1 MAAAPAPALAPD
13 AAALQLQVL
22 HPLVLGSECRAYAYM
37 HMHMLEGVGPLGAWI
52 RMWFGYSPQ
61 LVFLLICI
69 RNSWLYRK
77 VLSPDLW
84 FTQNELAI
92 RTFII
97 DIEHVGDRTYHT
109 LMRSIHEYNL
119 QNSPFTCLN
128 AAVTPAGGYHMI
140 LLYKGQKS
148 VRLLFRD
155 SDGYLVAVEDDLGS
169 WYRFKDIPELPFINS
184 AEMKMESGYGDMET
198 SEWFVSKRFKVFMD
212 LEFPSDLWKLVHNWG
227 LVSN

>member
-13 AAALQLQVL
+13 AAALQLQ
-22 HPLVLGSECRAYAYM
+22 
-37 HMHMLEGVGPLGAWI
+37 
-52 RMWFGYSPQ
+52 
-61 LVFLLICI
+61 
-69 RNSWLYRK
+69 

-155 SDGYLVAVEDDLGS
+155 SDGYLVAVEDDL
-169 WYRFKDIPELPFINS
+169 

-198 SEWFVSKRFKVFMD
+198 SEKFVSKRFKVFMD

-227 LVSN
+227 HVSKYIIFCYDNNMLEAPQVDNAEYMSHMRIMSFIEIQGQRTIYTPTDAAGPGGALLLVKAN

>member
-22 HPLVLGSECRAYAYM
+22 HPLVLGSECRAYAYMHM

-169 WYRFKDIPELPFINS
+169 WY
-184 AEMKMESGYGDMET
+184 G
-198 SEWFVSKRFKVFMD
+198 SKIYQSYHSLIQLK
-212 LEFPSDLWKLVHNWG
+212 
-227 LVSN
+227 

>member
-1 MAAAPAPALAPD
+1 MFSWNGSYVFFLP
-13 AAALQLQVL
+13 LQ
-22 HPLVLGSECRAYAYM
+22 
-37 HMHMLEGVGPLGAWI
+37 
-52 RMWFGYSPQ
+52 
-61 LVFLLICI
+61 
-69 RNSWLYRK
+69 
-77 VLSPDLW
+77 
-84 FTQNELAI
+84 AI

-169 WYRFKDIPELPFINS
+169 WYGSKIYQSYHSLIQLKWKWNQAMETWRRVKSKDIKTL
-184 AEMKMESGYGDMET
+184 
-198 SEWFVSKRFKVFMD
+198 
-212 LEFPSDLWKLVHNWG
+212 FPLACYNHISSVPYVLF
-227 LVSN
+227 

>member
-1 MAAAPAPALAPD
+1 
-13 AAALQLQVL
+13 
-22 HPLVLGSECRAYAYM
+22 
-37 HMHMLEGVGPLGAWI
+37 
-52 RMWFGYSPQ
+52 MWFGYSPQ

-155 SDGYLVAVEDDLGS
+155 SDGYLVAVEDDL
-169 WYRFKDIPELPFINS
+169 

-198 SEWFVSKRFKVFMD
+198 SEKFVSKRFKVFMD

-227 LVSN
+227 HVSKYIIFCYDNNMLEAPQVDNAEYMSHMRIMSFIEIQGQRTIYTPTDAAGPGGALLLVKAN

>member
-22 HPLVLGSECRAYAYM
+22 HPLVLGSECRAYAYMHM

-84 FTQNELAI
+84 FTQNELVCHDVEYFTRKAI

-97 DIEHVGDRTYHT
+97 DIEH
-109 LMRSIHEYNL
+109 
-119 QNSPFTCLN
+119 NSPFTCLN

-169 WYRFKDIPELPFINS
+169 WY
-184 AEMKMESGYGDMET
+184 G
-198 SEWFVSKRFKVFMD
+198 SKIYQSYHSLIQLK
-212 LEFPSDLWKLVHNWG
+212 
-227 LVSN
+227 

>member
-1 MAAAPAPALAPD
+1 
-13 AAALQLQVL
+13 
-22 HPLVLGSECRAYAYM
+22 
-37 HMHMLEGVGPLGAWI
+37 
-52 RMWFGYSPQ
+52 MWFGYSPQ

-155 SDGYLVAVEDDLGS
+155 SDGYLVAVEDDL
-169 WYRFKDIPELPFINS
+169 

-198 SEWFVSKRFKVFMD
+198 SEKFVSKRFKVFMD

-227 LVSN
+227 HVSKPKKANRVY